1 MKVGKWVVPFT
12 PLIEPSLVEDFMR
25 RFAIAVGLAFVA
37 ACAVAQGNGKLQLHF
52 IDVGQ
57 GMGTLLISPN
67 GETVLFDD
75 GNVKD
80 CDKPVS
86 YLQQLGVTKIDYHVT
101 SHYHSDHIGCAPA
114 VFHDFP
120 LQKDAFDRGASYNSS
135 VYTKYVTSVG
145 AHRKTATAG
154 QQITLDVGS
163 GHSVMIKFVALNGNG
178 VSTTNENDLSLV
190 SLVAFDDF
198 RAELG
203 GDLSGQQSGDYAD
216 IETGVAPLV
225 GQVDVYEV
233 HHHGSRYSS
242 NTTWLGTIKPRI
254 GIVSSGDGND
264 YHHPTTECLT
274 RLHDAGIH
282 TYWTET
288 GNGVLPDPDYDVVGG
303 NILVEISPGAHEYTV
318 TPSRQGVASVTYPTW
333 RNGALTP
340 TPPQPVD
347 AVTYVWSTKSGV
359 YHYSN
364 CKYVQNISP
373 ANRIEGTTPPSG
385 KTLHKDCPK

>member
-1 MKVGKWVVPFT
+1 
-12 PLIEPSLVEDFMR
+12 MR
-25 RFAIAVGLAFVA
+25 RTLFVLVLGVAVSAFAQA
-37 ACAVAQGNGKLQLHF
+37 NGKLQMHF

-57 GMGTLLISPN
+57 GMGTLVVSPN

-101 SHYHSDHIGCAPA
+101 SHYHSDHIGCAPV

-120 LQKDAFDRGASYNSS
+120 LQKDAFDRGSSYNSS
-135 VYTKYVTSVG
+135 VYTKYKDTVG
-145 AHRKTATAG
+145 THRKTATAG
-154 QQITLDVGS
+154 QHVTLDVAS
-163 GHSVMIKFVALNGNG
+163 AHPVTITFVALNGNG

-216 IETGVAPLV
+216 IETSVAPLI

-242 NTTWLGTIKPRI
+242 NTAWLGTIKPRI

-264 YHHPTTECLT
+264 YHHPTAECLT

-288 GNGVLPDPDYDVVGG
+288 GNGVPPDPDYDIVGG
-303 NILVEISPGAHEYTV
+303 NIIVEISPGAHEYTV
-318 TPSRQGVASVTYPTW
+318 TPSRQGLVSVTYPTW
-333 RNGALTP
+333 RNAAP
-340 TPPQPVD
+340 TPAPPASAD
-347 AVTYVWSTKSGV
+347 AVTYAWSTKSTV
-359 YHYSN
+359 YHVST
-364 CKYVQNISP
+364 CKYVQNISA
-373 ANRIEGTTPPSG
+373 ANLQQGATPPPG
-385 KTLHKDCPK
+385 KTLHQGCPK